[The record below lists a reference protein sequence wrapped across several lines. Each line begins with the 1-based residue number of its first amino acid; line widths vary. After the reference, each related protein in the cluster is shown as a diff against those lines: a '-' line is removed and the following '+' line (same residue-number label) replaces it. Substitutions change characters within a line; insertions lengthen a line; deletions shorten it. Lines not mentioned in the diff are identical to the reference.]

1 MTHSAFISAIHPAAI
16 SHSSSAFTPS
26 CRPRCSPSFPD
37 LLVAPLSSRPIRAA
51 ASSSNGT
58 PGPSG
63 SSRTSALQPST
74 QQPSQPPPP
83 LSVRDALDVWID
95 NILIC
100 YGRRPARD
108 SCPIAEGDPS
118 SIAGTVPFFITL
130 HHFFETTG
138 PIFKLSFGPK
148 SFIVVQD
155 PAIARSILREQ
166 SILYDKG
173 ILSEVLE
180 EIMGKGLIPAD
191 YETWKVRRRAIVP
204 AFHTKWL
211 SFLTSIFA
219 KCTLRLCSKL
229 DRLQSSV
236 VDMETMYNSLALDV
250 VGISVFNYDF
260 DSVNTESPVIKAVYR
275 ILKECEHRSTVFIPY
290 WKIPGAPQLVPR
302 LRAFYSDMTILH
314 ETLNDLIEAAKVSAT
329 SLDLP
334 DLQARDY
341 EKVTDPSLLRFLVE
355 LRGEQTTNKQLRDD
369 LMTLLI
375 AGHETVASVLTWATV
390 ELAKHPHLVERARQE
405 IDRVIGDRV
414 PTYEDVQK
422 LVYVRLIIAETL
434 RLYPAPPILLRRLL
448 ADTVLPKGSAASPTP
463 LKRGADVFINVYSLH
478 RSPELWAE
486 PERFDPDRWLHP
498 TSNPGVEGW
507 AGYSP
512 AAGLRSGSPLY
523 PTELN
528 ADFAFLPFGG
538 GARKCV
544 GDVFAMLEATVALAM
559 IMRRFDFEFADP
571 SKDVPMTTGATIH
584 TDGGLMMRMKN
595 RPRTEPTLSTDS
607 NTESS
612 VPVTLPSL

>member
-1 MTHSAFISAIHPAAI
+1 MAHSAFISAIHPASLSQTSSTFTSSRLPRRTLSFLNAPVSLPASRSIHAAAI
-16 SHSSSAFTPS
+16 SPNGA
-26 CRPRCSPSFPD
+26 PD
-37 LLVAPLSSRPIRAA
+37 QSVP
-51 ASSSNGT
+51 
-58 PGPSG
+58 
-63 SSRTSALQPST
+63 TSTSELQP
-74 QQPSQPPPP
+74 PSQKPPPP

-95 NILIC
+95 NILVF

-108 SCPIAEGDPS
+108 SCPIAKGDPS
-118 SIAGTVPFFITL
+118 SLAGSVPFFITL
-130 HHFFETTG
+130 HHFFENTG
-138 PIFKLSFGPK
+138 PIYKLSFGPK

-155 PAIARSILREQ
+155 PAIARSLLREQ

-250 VGISVFNYDF
+250 VGITVFNYDF

-275 ILKECEHRSTVFIPY
+275 ILKECEHRSTVFLPY

-302 LRAFYSDMTILH
+302 LRAFYSDLNILH
-314 ETLNDLIEAAKVSAT
+314 DTLNDLIAAAKVSAT

-390 ELAKHPHLVERARQE
+390 ELTKHPHLVDRARQE
-405 IDRVIGDRV
+405 IDRIIGDRV
-414 PTYEDVQK
+414 PTYGDVQN

-448 ADTVLPKGSAASPTP
+448 ADTVLPKGSAESPTP
-463 LKRGADVFINVYSLH
+463 LKRGTDVFINVYSLH

-507 AGYSP
+507 AGYTP
-512 AAGLRSGSPLY
+512 AAGLKAGNPLY

-559 IMRRFDFEFADP
+559 IIRRFDFEFADP
-571 SKDVPMTTGATIH
+571 STDVPMTTGATIH
-584 TDGGLMMRMKN
+584 TEGGLMMRMKK
-595 RPRTEPTLSTDS
+595 RSCTKPTLPTDS
-607 NTESS
+607 STESS
-612 VPVTLPSL
+612 VPATVTSL

>member
-1 MTHSAFISAIHPAAI
+1 MTPFAFIPP
-16 SHSSSAFTPS
+16 SHSNTVFQSLCSFTPRCPGRVVLHHAS
-26 CRPRCSPSFPD
+26 CATSP
-37 LLVAPLSSRPIRAA
+37 LGTIRAA
-51 ASSSNGT
+51 AASPKQPTDSAAS
-58 PGPSG
+58 PLSG
-63 SSRTSALQPST
+63 
-74 QQPSQPPPP
+74 QPPPP
-83 LSVRDALDVWID
+83 LSVRDALDIWVD

-108 SCPIAEGDPS
+108 SCPIAEGTPS
-118 SIAGTVPFFITL
+118 SLTGEVPFFITL
-130 HHFFETTG
+130 HQFFQNTG
-138 PIFKLSFGPK
+138 PIYKLSFGPK

-155 PAIARSILREQ
+155 PTIARSILREQ
-166 SILYDKG
+166 AILYDKG

-191 YETWKVRRRAIVP
+191 HETWKIRRRAIVP

-229 DRLQSSV
+229 DRLQSTV

-250 VGISVFNYDF
+250 VGITVFNYDF

-275 ILKECEHRSTVFIPY
+275 MLKESEHRSTVFIPY
-290 WKIPGAPQLVPR
+290 WKIPGARQLIPR
-302 LRAFYSDMTILH
+302 LRAFYSDMDTLH
-314 ETLNDLIEAAKVSAT
+314 ETLNNLIEAAKNSAT
-329 SLDLP
+329 SQDLP
-334 DLQARDY
+334 ELQARDY
-341 EKVTDPSLLRFLVE
+341 EKVSDPSLLRFLVE

-390 ELAKHPHLVERARQE
+390 ELTKHPQFVRRAREE
-405 IDRVIGDRV
+405 IDSVIGDRI
-414 PTYEDVQK
+414 PTYSDIQK
-422 LVYVRLIIAETL
+422 LLYVRLIVAETL

-463 LKRGADVFINVYSLH
+463 LKRGTDVFINVYSLH

-486 PERFDPDRWLHP
+486 PDRFDPERWLRP
-498 TSNPGVEGW
+498 SSNPGVEGW
-507 AGYSP
+507 AGYNP
-512 AAGLRSGSPLY
+512 APGLNTGSPLY
-523 PTELN
+523 PTEVN

-544 GDVFAMLEATVALAM
+544 GDVFAMLEAVVALSM
-559 IMRRFDFEFADP
+559 LIRRFDFEFEDP

-584 TDGGLMMRMKN
+584 TDGGLMMRMKK
-595 RPRTEPTLSTDS
+595 RSLS
-607 NTESS
+607 NTVGVDSLENEAD
-612 VPVTLPSL
+612 VPAAVTSMQ